1 MKRVLAASIT
11 LLVVGTACG
20 GDGTSSGPSGTPSN
34 EPTAGF
40 KTYTDAG
47 NGFTIKYP
55 PDWEEQQSP
64 EGAAVAFLAPKEDTT
79 DRFRENI
86 NVLIQS
92 LPDPDM
98 SLQEYTDLSTR
109 QGPQL
114 IEGFKV
120 LDQDEISVGG
130 HAANRVHYTGGIS
143 GNDFEWE
150 AVWLVEGGK
159 AYVITFTASP
169 DRFSDYIERARA
181 ALNSFQLIA

>member
-1 MKRVLAASIT
+1 MKRELVASIT
-11 LLVVGTACG
+11 LFVLVTACG
-20 GDGTSSGPSGTPSN
+20 GEGAPPRASGTPSN
-34 EPTAGF
+34 QSTAGF
-40 KTYTDAG
+40 KTYTDAA

-55 PDWEEQQSP
+55 PDWEEQQGP
-64 EGAAVAFLAPKEDTT
+64 EGAAVTFLSPREDAA
-79 DRFRENI
+79 DKFRENI

-98 SLQEYTDLSTR
+98 SLQEYTDLSTT

-120 LDQDEISVGG
+120 LDQDEISLSG
-130 HAANRVHYTGGIS
+130 HAATRVHYSGGIS

-169 DRFSDYIERARA
+169 DRFSDYLERAQA
-181 ALNSFQLIA
+181 ALNSFQLT